1 MQVATSIKQE
11 LHITY
16 DNAKTYLIA
25 DTLELADGNG
35 NAFRL
40 YMDGGTTGYATLNA
54 TAMAALYPSAAAH
67 PYQADSTMN
76 GSRGSGTMHAALQFG
91 GTAVHDESFTSTVSR
106 TKAKTGITEAA
117 VTSSTCGSTVRWQIR
132 GSSAMVAY
140 RMHDVTLALYFLQ
153 YACAAQRA
161 GNGVQAVACSN
172 AEPYQGDSVTFAATL
187 KPGAV
192 WHGWYSDA
200 ACTQL
205 VSTAQSYTVVAGAD
219 LTLYALATV
228 EGGTGLYVRDGGSYT
243 EVQAVYQRVNGH
255 YIEQT
260 DISGLLDTSIKY
272 IRGT

>member
-1 MQVATSIKQE
+1 MATSIKQE

-91 GTAVHDESFTSTVSR
+91 GTAVQDENFTSTASR
-106 TKAKTGITEAA
+106 AKTKNGITNAA
-117 VTSSTCGSTVRWQIR
+117 VLSSTRGSTVRWQIR
-132 GSSAMVAY
+132 GSSTLVAY
-140 RMHDVTLALYFLQ
+140 RMHDVTLALYFWQ

-161 GNGVQAVACSN
+161 GNGVQAVSCSN
-172 AEPYQGDSVTFAATL
+172 AAPYQGDSVTFAATL

-205 VSTAQSYTVVAGAD
+205 VSTERSYAVVAGAD

-228 EGGTGLYVRDGGSYT
+228 EGGTGTGLYVRDGGNYA
-243 EVQAVYQRVNGH
+243 EAQAVYQRVNGH
-255 YIEQT
+255 YVEQT
-260 DISGLLDTSIKY
+260 DISGLLNADVKY
-272 IRGT
+272 VRA